1 MNIDVYIVDAFAE
14 RGLRGNPAGV
24 CPLQQWLDDAMMLA
38 IAAEINQSETAFF
51 VPEGD
56 DFRIRWFTPTREVD
70 HIGHAT
76 LAAGWLVIDKL
87 EPTRGRVRFLTT
99 GGYMLV
105 RRVGTSAA
113 LDMPALPPR
122 PTSVTEAA
130 VQALGRRPREAFA
143 AKHYLFVFDDPAEIA
158 TLHPNM
164 IALAELD
171 LPEAFPDHV
180 LLEMAVER
188 GGVSMVELGQDP
200 IVDEIW
206 NAGRAAM
213 AFIAAHLDARACF
226 DGFQQRG
233 IVCGIVNAPEEVMRD
248 PHFVA
253 RGFPVSVNHDDL
265 GRTVTYPGAPI
276 RFSRSPWR
284 MGLQVCSTK

>member
-105 RRVGTSAA
+105 RHVGTSAA

-171 LPEAFPDHV
+171 LPGVIVTAAGGEGSDFVSRFFAPANGVPEDPVSGVSHCCLAPFWTERLKRTRLV
-180 LLEMAVER
+180 GRQLSKR
-188 GGVSMVELGQDP
+188 GGVVLCECEGERVVLSGGAVITLE
-200 IVDEIW
+200 
-206 NAGRAAM
+206 GR
-213 AFIAAHLDARACF
+213 LRL
-226 DGFQQRG
+226 
-233 IVCGIVNAPEEVMRD
+233 P
-248 PHFVA
+248 
-253 RGFPVSVNHDDL
+253 L
-265 GRTVTYPGAPI
+265 
-276 RFSRSPWR
+276 
-284 MGLQVCSTK
+284 